1 MKLENPTVA
10 GSAPAGQ
17 TNPWSGLL
25 LLTGG
30 NALGAFQAGACA
42 ALLRAGLQP
51 ACIAGT
57 SIGAVHAVLIA
68 GNRGAGRVA
77 ALERFWEIVRMRAP
91 GSGWHTRWTSM
102 SSGAFARMTGV
113 PGLARPRMPPDA
125 GLLDLAPLRQTLD
138 ALVDFT
144 LVNDGPVRLVI
155 NAVDAVSGDEV
166 VFDTA
171 SERIGPAHVLASSAL
186 PPDFAP
192 VEVDGR
198 SYWDGSLA
206 CNIPL
211 PEDLDPGIRA
221 AVLIDLFGLEGP
233 PPRDLDRALSRR
245 MDLVYAHQVLLR
257 RPELLRR
264 LGEGGRLL
272 HLAYGSRPQD
282 SAQKTFDY
290 GERTVGRR
298 WRAGEAL
305 AGRAPREPRPGITEL
320 LAEWGG

>member
-1 MKLENPTVA
+1 MKLGDSALV
-10 GSAPAGQ
+10 GGAPAGDV
-17 TNPWSGLL
+17 NPWSGLL

-30 NALGAFQAGACA
+30 SALGAFQAGACA
-42 ALLRAGLQP
+42 ALLRDGLLP
-51 ACIAGT
+51 SCIAGT

-68 GNRGAGRVA
+68 GNRGAERVSA
-77 ALERFWEIVRMRAP
+77 IERFWEIVRMRAP
-91 GSGWHTRWTSM
+91 SGGWHTRWTSL
-102 SSGAFARMTGV
+102 SSGAVARMTGV
-113 PGLARPRMPPDA
+113 PGMARPRMPPDT
-125 GLLDLAPLRQTLD
+125 GLLDLSPLRQTLD
-138 ALVDFT
+138 ALVDFR
-144 LVNDGPVRLVI
+144 LVNDGPVRVVI

-186 PPDFAP
+186 PPEFAP
-192 VEVDGR
+192 VEVEGR

-206 CNIPL
+206 CNIPQ
-211 PEDLDPGIRA
+211 PEDLDPAIHA

-290 GERTVGRR
+290 GAHTIGRR

-305 AGRAPREPRPGITEL
+305 ARQAPRDPQPGITEL
-320 LAEWGG
+320 RAEWGG